1 MTQETALAILK
12 TGANVFLTG
21 EPGAGKTYVVNQYT
35 NWLEVSGISVAVTA
49 STGIAATHIGGLT
62 IHSWSGIGA
71 RDDLTRADL
80 DKIASTEYVVRRIR
94 KTKVLIIDEIS
105 MLDGKLLDMVD
116 VVCRTIKMS
125 TEAFGGIQVVCVGD
139 FFQLPPVVRR
149 GDMTRYAFESR
160 AWENLKPLICYLTE
174 QHRQEDELLSGLLH
188 SIRSGEIE
196 EEHFSLL
203 KEQTDIAFS
212 DIEPTKLYTHNLDVD
227 TVNNRKLGELSGGK
241 RSFKMSGGGNKI
253 LQESLVRNCLSPSQ
267 LDLKIDAMVMC
278 TKNNFEAGYAN
289 GTLARVVDFD
299 AYEGFP
305 VIETLDGKRIV
316 MEPASWD
323 IMEDKKTLASIE
335 QIPLRLAWAITVH
348 KSQGMSL
355 DAAEMDLSKAF
366 VYGQGYVALSRVR
379 SFSGLKVLG
388 MSDQALR
395 VDPKII
401 NTNERFLAESEAA
414 FDTFRN
420 MDEKELKLMHE
431 NFVKASGGKIV
442 DEKTLK
448 KLEKEQ
454 KSGKVK
460 VVKEKVSTYA
470 ETLRLIKAG
479 ETLDK
484 IAKSRE
490 LTASTIISHV
500 EKLFQDGEVD
510 EKFVGDILVKDYAW
524 PKDKEEVFAV
534 FEKVGTEA
542 LRPIFDELK
551 GEKDYSFIRLARMLF
566 LGSGFGKIINS
577 KNSDKV
583 KEVKNKKAKNKNK
596 EKVEKEEGEEEVW

>member
-35 NWLEVSGISVAVTA
+35 NWLEISGVSVAITA

-80 DKIASTEYVVRRIR
+80 DKIASTEYVVRRIK

-139 FFQLPPVVRR
+139 FFQLPPIVRN
-149 GDMTRYAFESR
+149 GDITRYAFESR

-188 SIRSGEIE
+188 SIRAGEIE

-203 KEQTDIAFS
+203 KEQTDIAFP

-227 TVNNRKLGELSGGK
+227 TVNSKKLSELSHSK
-241 RSFKMSGGGNKI
+241 RSFKMTGGGNKI
-253 LQESLVRNCLSPSQ
+253 LQESLVRNCLSPN
-267 LDLKIDAMVMC
+267 LLELKIDAMVMC

-289 GTLARVVDFD
+289 GTLGRVVDFE
-299 AYEGFP
+299 AYDGFP
-305 VIETLDGKRIV
+305 VIETLEGKRITV
-316 MEPASWD
+316 EPASWD

-355 DAAEMDLSKAF
+355 DAAEMDLSRAF

-379 SFSGLKVLG
+379 SLSGLKVLG

-401 NTNERFLAESEAA
+401 NTNDRFLAESEAA
-414 FDTFRN
+414 EDTFRN
-420 MDEKELKLMHE
+420 MDDNELKLMHE
-431 NFVKASGGKIV
+431 NFVKASGGKVV
-442 DEKTLK
+442 DEKTLAN
-448 KLEKEQ
+448 LEKDQ
-454 KSGKVK
+454 KTTKVK
-460 VVKEKVSTYA
+460 VVKEKMSTYA
-470 ETLRLIKAG
+470 ETLRLIKQG
-479 ETLDK
+479 ETLSE
-484 IAKSRE
+484 IAKNRE
-490 LTASTIISHV
+490 LTTSTIISHI
-500 EKLFQDGEVD
+500 EKLFNDGDLD
-510 EKFVGDILVKDYAW
+510 ENFIEEILKRDYAW
-524 PKDKEEVFAV
+524 PKDKAEIFSVFK
-534 FEKVGTEA
+534 KVGPEV
-542 LRPIFDELK
+542 LRPVFDELK
-551 GEKDYSFIRLARMLF
+551 GEKDYTVIRLARMLF
-566 LGSGFGKIINS
+566 AG
-577 KNSDKV
+577 KNSEKNQV
-583 KEVKNKKAKNKNK
+583 KKTNPKQTKAKGKTTTT
-596 EKVEKEEGEEEVW
+596 EIEEIW